1 MRKKVSTLLDET
13 LYRRAKLES
22 VSQGKQISE
31 IIGEA
36 LEKYLDE
43 RGHPSG
49 VRDAVSESW
58 GSMRIDR
65 SELEAILNEE
75 EDWLDA

>member
-22 VSQGKQISE
+22 VVRGKQISE

-43 RGHPSG
+43 RKVPGEPG
-49 VRDAVSESW
+49 RDFVKSQASPL
-58 GSMRIDR
+58 RP
-65 SELEAILNEE
+65 
-75 EDWLDA
+75 

>member
-1 MRKKVSTLLDET
+1 MRRKISTLLDET

-22 VSQGKQISE
+22 VVRGKQISE

-43 RGHPSG
+43 RDVPGRGLG
-49 VRDAVSESW
+49 VVAETW
-58 GSMRIDR
+58 GSLKLPA
-65 SELEAILNEE
+65 SELHEIMAE
-75 EDWLDA
+75 EDWLDS

>member
-22 VSQGKQISE
+22 VVRGKQISE

-43 RGHPSG
+43 RKVPGQGLG
-49 VRDAVSESW
+49 VVAETW
-58 GSMRIDR
+58 GSL
-65 SELEAILNEE
+65 SLSAEELREIMAE
-75 EDWLDA
+75 EDWLDS

>member
-1 MRKKVSTLLDET
+1 MLDET

-22 VSQGKQISE
+22 VVRGKQISE

-43 RGHPSG
+43 RDVPGRGLG
-49 VRDAVSESW
+49 VVAETW
-58 GSMRIDR
+58 GSLKLPA
-65 SELEAILNEE
+65 SELHEIMAE
-75 EDWLDA
+75 EDWLDS